1 MTCFLVLGGG
11 EGLSCRASGRGMQGA
26 RCRPGGGV
34 QRDPRNYSWAPRTW
48 RRADVQCWKHLQS
61 LLYQGFPARGCR
73 VRVFTKHSEWDQSDN
88 EALKY
93 FFCVK
98 DMVFYWD
105 PCKEHPSLFE
115 DSSFFCCLFT
125 WFFFLSF
132 RKYKDQLKQHIA
144 HKKVPCVDMCGN
156 HVTPTRPNGIKLEKF
171 VFDVFP
177 FSRYCVFSFMICCFY
192 YT

>member
-73 VRVFTKHSEWDQSDN
+73 VRVLTKHSEWDQSDN
-88 EALKY
+88 ETLKY
-93 FFCVK
+93 CFCVEDTLK
-98 DMVFYWD
+98 LVFYWD
-105 PCKEHPSLFE
+105 PCKEHPNLFE
-115 DSSFFCCLFT
+115 DSSFLLLFIYLL
-125 WFFFLSF
+125 FFYPSGNIKTNWNNTLHS
-132 RKYKDQLKQHIA
+132 RKCRVWTCAAIMLHPPD
-144 HKKVPCVDMCGN
+144 
-156 HVTPTRPNGIKLEKF
+156 PTA
-171 VFDVFP
+171 
-177 FSRYCVFSFMICCFY
+177 
-192 YT
+192 